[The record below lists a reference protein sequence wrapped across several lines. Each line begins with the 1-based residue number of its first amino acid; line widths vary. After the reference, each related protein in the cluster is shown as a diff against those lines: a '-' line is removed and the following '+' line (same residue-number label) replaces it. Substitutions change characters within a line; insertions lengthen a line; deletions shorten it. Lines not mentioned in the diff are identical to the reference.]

1 MHMFKVIVSYT
12 VVVVCGAMVVAA
24 LADKKEFENRRDALH
39 AQAIN
44 CRKTDYPIE
53 SIMIERWSPRAMSG
67 KAVSDEELFTLF
79 EAARW
84 AASSFNAQ
92 PWRFVYAKRE
102 TQEWK
107 TFFDWLVDFNKSWAQ
122 NAGALILVLSYKYF
136 PHNHEFNPTHGFDTG
151 AAWQNM
157 ALQASK
163 MGLVAHGMGGFDY
176 GRARKDLAISDDF
189 DIHMMIAIGKPGDVS
204 VLPAELRSREE
215 PSIRNPIKSF
225 AFEGCLKS
233 NE

>member
-122 NAGALILVLSYKYF
+122 NAGAL
-136 PHNHEFNPTHGFDTG
+136 
-151 AAWQNM
+151 
-157 ALQASK
+157 
-163 MGLVAHGMGGFDY
+163 
-176 GRARKDLAISDDF
+176 
-189 DIHMMIAIGKPGDVS
+189 
-204 VLPAELRSREE
+204 
-215 PSIRNPIKSF
+215 
-225 AFEGCLKS
+225 
-233 NE
+233 